1 MEAPEGD
8 VVNLTFKRASR
19 GFATAASR
27 MFDVA
32 APTLASPAPDSVV
45 RTPIAS
51 APAPATQTDEI
62 GRELVRTRH
71 PVLGTMYTPR
81 TKDRL
86 SALNPPWTPEQIVD
100 AFRQAE
106 NGDLQMQSALFEYM
120 EERDGALGGF
130 MQSRR
135 LAPCGLKWSIEP
147 ADDSPEAEKVAQFVR
162 DEIRKI
168 PNFPIAFRHMT
179 DAIGKAISA
188 LWIDWQAGG
197 RTPQSKYRIDG
208 IHHINAKRYRFHWQK
223 EKFLILPDDKQ
234 GSDAMMP
241 TAMGAAIGVE
251 PLPWKVLVHISRLR
265 SGHPARA
272 GALRMCAL
280 YFMLRNIALKDAAV
294 YCDVFGMPTRIAKY
308 PDGASD
314 EEKQALA
321 EAMEQ
326 YGTDGIAIISK
337 AVEIVLQESQG
348 SGGRGM
354 PYFDLFDACERQMEL
369 ATLGQTQTNT
379 SNKFG
384 TRAQTEAGG
393 AKVKQD
399 LLEADCIDLEST
411 LTWQLCYPIVGFSNY
426 ERPTTRFDE
435 TTGQQVPVW
444 PVADALCPKFKLHY
458 EPEGDYEQFIAVD
471 VPLHGVLGLPTT
483 LGALAKRYRRELPPG
498 VDPKGIVRPQ
508 IPQVGAPQNDN
519 GDADGGDA
527 ERDSQGAPP
536 KPGERRRRQSTFASR
551 LAEQLTFSELSRAR
565 RGQALLDEMSDRMS
579 ARSDDAMA
587 PMEATLRTIF
597 REAKRRGETL
607 QDVQHRLRNAFAD
620 LDSSELEELL
630 RRGMFT
636 ARLHGRVTAHRE
648 TEAQ

>member
-1 MEAPEGD
+1 M
-8 VVNLTFKRASR
+8 NLPFKRATR
-19 GFATAASR
+19 GLASAVTR
-27 MFDVA
+27 MFNLTSTTLGASTPSDVTRPEA
-32 APTLASPAPDSVV
+32 AIPAS
-45 RTPIAS
+45 TQ
-51 APAPATQTDEI
+51 QTDEI

-71 PVLGTMYTPR
+71 PILGTMFTPR
-81 TKDRL
+81 TRDRL

-106 NGDLQMQSALFEYM
+106 SGDLQMQAALFEYM

-135 LAPCGLKWSIEP
+135 LAPCGVKWSIEP
-147 ADDSPEAEKVAQFVR
+147 ADDSPQAEKIAQFVR
-162 DEIRKI
+162 NEINKI
-168 PNFPIAFRHMT
+168 PNFAIAFRHMT

-188 LWIDWQAGG
+188 LWIDWQEGG
-197 RTPQSKYRIDG
+197 RTPESKYRIDG
-208 IHHINAKRYRFHWQK
+208 IHHINSKRYRFHWQK

-241 TAMGAAIGVE
+241 TAVGTAIGVE

-314 EEKQALA
+314 EEKQELA

-337 AVEIVLQESQG
+337 AVDIVLQESQG

-369 ATLGQTQTNT
+369 AILGQTQTNS

-399 LLEADCIDLEST
+399 LLEADCIDLEAT

-426 ERPTTRFDE
+426 ERPTTKPDPR
-435 TTGQQVPVW
+435 TGELIPVW
-444 PVADALCPKFKLHY
+444 PVADSLCPKFKLHY

-483 LGALAKRYRRELPPG
+483 MGALAKRYRRELPPG
-498 VDPKGIVRPQ
+498 VDPKEIVRPQ
-508 IPQVGAPQNDN
+508 IGAISAPQDH
-519 GDADGGDA
+519 GDGGDDA
-527 ERDSQGAPP
+527 QANNDNAQP
-536 KPGERRRRQSTFASR
+536 KRGSGDRGRRQSTFASR
-551 LAEQLTFSELSRAR
+551 LAENLTLSELSRAR
-565 RGQALLDEMSDRMS
+565 RGQAVLDDMTDRMS
-579 ARSDDAMA
+579 ERVDDALA
-587 PMEATLRTIF
+587 PMIAVIRAIA
-597 REAKRRGETL
+597 RESKNRGETL
-607 QDVQHRLRNAFAD
+607 QDLQHRLRNAFAD
-620 LDSSELEELL
+620 LDTSELEQLL
-630 RRGMFT
+630 RRGMFI
-636 ARLHGRVTAHRE
+636 ARLHGRATAHRE
-648 TEAQ
+648 TEAD